1 MLVRMSGDIF
11 VADAKF
17 SERDPLKEAGFEW
30 RPDHKCWAT
39 RNPLIASR
47 LRPYADSEA
56 KTKIDRSL
64 ITVKPWTGRLPHP
77 HHLTPRPFQLKAAE
91 FALSRN
97 YSYIAADP
105 GLGKTIIEAII
116 INALM
121 HQKGWS
127 PVVIVNQPGLCLNT
141 EAELDK
147 WCFAAATIKVFNP
160 IKPMVFS
167 DILTPVLIVPDTRL
181 EDKTLQSYIEQL
193 TALGSATLF
202 VDEAQRFNNEESK
215 RSQALFRLAQ
225 NFDKIIFMS
234 GTPIRNDRPIELWP
248 ILSRFAGESI
258 RFRTKG
264 QYGTRYCNLRFD
276 QWGHAD
282 YSGCDNFEE
291 LVDSIK
297 KKFMLRLKKAD
308 VLPELPPKTEEI
320 VFLSDGETPIEIT
333 EYEKKHL
340 KALSPTDCMRPKITT
355 SPHISTYRRLLGRA
369 KVPAALKYIRE
380 VLKEGDEALLI
391 FTEHKETAQ
400 ALLEAL
406 YEDYNPFL
414 VTGDTPAK
422 LKQHSVE
429 MFQRH
434 AELRVFIGNTQAC
447 GLGFTLTK
455 ATRVIHVEPSWVP
468 ADSDQASDRA
478 HRIGQTEPVF
488 VQYLVFRNSLDR
500 AVIETAIRKRE
511 EINKL

>member
-1 MLVRMSGDIF
+1 MLVRMSGDVF

-17 SERDPLKEAGFEW
+17 SEKDLLKEAGFEW
-30 RPDHKCWAT
+30 RPDHKRWAT

-64 ITVKPWTGRLPHP
+64 ITVRPWTGRLPHP

-105 GLGKTIIEAII
+105 GLGKTIIEALI
-116 INALM
+116 INTIV
-121 HQKGWS
+121 QNKGWS
-127 PVVIVNQPGLCLNT
+127 PVVVINQPGLCLNT

-147 WCFAAATIKVFNP
+147 WCFAAASIKLFDPVKP
-160 IKPMVFS
+160 ITFS

-181 EDKTLQSYIEQL
+181 EDKTLQSYIERL

-202 VDEAQRFNNEESK
+202 VDEAQRFNNGESK
-215 RSQALFRLAQ
+215 RTRALFKIAE
-225 NFDKIIFMS
+225 NFDKIVFMS
-234 GTPIRNDRPIELWP
+234 GTPMRNRPIELFP
-248 ILSRFAGESI
+248 IVSRFAGEAI
-258 RFRTKG
+258 QFRNFH
-264 QYGTRYCNLRFD
+264 QYGHRYCDGKVDRF
-276 QWGHAD
+276 GHTD
-282 YSGCDNFEE
+282 YSGASNTEE
-291 LVDSIK
+291 LYARIK
-297 KKFMLRLKKAD
+297 EKFMLRLRKKD

-320 VFLSDGETPIEIT
+320 VFLSDGETPT
-333 EYEKKHL
+333 AVTDYERKHL
-340 KALSPTDCMRPKITT
+340 KALSPTDCMRPKITR
-355 SPHISTYRRLLGRA
+355 SPHVSTYRRLLGRA
-369 KVPAALKYIRE
+369 KLPAALKYIRS

-400 ALLEAL
+400 ALFEEL
-406 YEDYNPFL
+406 YDDYNPFL

-422 LKQHSVE
+422 RKQQSVE
-429 MFQRH
+429 MFQKITK
-434 AELRVFIGNTQAC
+434 ARVFIGNTQAC

-455 ATRVIHVEPSWVP
+455 ATRVLHVEASWVP